1 MEDNI
6 RTEIINSIINGDI
19 DHASELVET
28 HKPEYLYKYRSGS
41 DYDLDALRK
50 KSIWISRAK
59 STQRLNWYWVL
70 FCLEYSLFQGMLL
83 LNRKI

>member
-28 HKPEYLYKYRSGS
+28 HKPEYLYKFNMDFESYG
-41 DYDLDALRK
+41 
-50 KSIWISRAK
+50 
-59 STQRLNWYWVL
+59 N
-70 FCLEYSLFQGMLL
+70 G
-83 LNRKI
+83 

>member
-28 HKPEYLYKYRSGS
+28 HKQFMELKTYLNKGV
-41 DYDLDALRK
+41 LL
-50 KSIWISRAK
+50 
-59 STQRLNWYWVL
+59 VL
-70 FCLEYSLFQGMLL
+70 FQ
-83 LNRKI
+83 N

>member
-28 HKPEYLYKYRSGS
+28 HKPEYLYKERKYDISNGRSCNFFE
-41 DYDLDALRK
+41 
-50 KSIWISRAK
+50 WI
-59 STQRLNWYWVL
+59 YI
-70 FCLEYSLFQGMLL
+70 C
-83 LNRKI
+83 